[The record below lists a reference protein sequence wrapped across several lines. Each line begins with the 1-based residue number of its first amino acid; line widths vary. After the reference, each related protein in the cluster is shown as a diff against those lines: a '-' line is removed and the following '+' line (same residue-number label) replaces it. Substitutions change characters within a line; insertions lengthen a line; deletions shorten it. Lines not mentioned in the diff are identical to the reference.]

1 MWQSVGVWSDRG
13 IMRPCHLFVFLR
25 LYPHAKELAEKGED
39 KNVTDH
45 EEKEEEEM
53 DSWSGSHE
61 HL

>member
-1 MWQSVGVWSDRG
+1 MAKRRRVERQGYHAPV
-13 IMRPCHLFVFLR
+13 PFVCFSTIV
-25 LYPHAKELAEKGED
+25 PHAKELAEKGED

>member
-1 MWQSVGVWSDRG
+1 MAKRRRVERQGYHAPV
-13 IMRPCHLFVFLR
+13 PFVCFSSIVPPR
-25 LYPHAKELAEKGED
+25 KGAGGKGED
-39 KNVTDH
+39 KKVTDH